1 MLILSIFRCEVVANY
16 IQLNINP
23 DSEIFEYEVCFDPS
37 IEEKDMRVKLLDL
50 NIKMFGSASI
60 FDGATLYLPCQL
72 PNQVFLLLN
81 YLKTIFHF

>member
-1 MLILSIFRCEVVANY
+1 MVANFVR
-16 IQLNINP
+16 LNVNP
-23 DSEIFEYEVCFDPS
+23 DKGIFEYVALFEPS
-37 IEEKDMRVKLLDL
+37 IDGKEMRFKLFNQHRETLSP
-50 NIKMFGSASI
+50 GSI